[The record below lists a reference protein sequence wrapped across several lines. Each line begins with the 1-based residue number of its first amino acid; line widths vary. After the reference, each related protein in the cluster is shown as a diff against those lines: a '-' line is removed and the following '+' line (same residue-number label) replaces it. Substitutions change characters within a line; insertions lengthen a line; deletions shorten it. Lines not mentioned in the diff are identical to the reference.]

1 MEIFVRNKIRSLTIY
16 VQSTKSG
23 QTQSNNLSAVAKELF
38 KCV

>member
-1 MEIFVRNKIRSLTIY
+1 MEILVRNKIRFLTLY
-16 VQSTKSG
+16 VPSTKSR